1 MYPNIRVIFDRRN
14 ATKNGKNGAVEI
26 EVYFNRQ
33 RKWLP
38 TYVSVSAKQWSEK
51 NGVVSHPDSY
61 VLNRKIDAAKKKVS
75 DYVSILIAKG
85 DKFTFEGLSG
95 YIESSKLGRN
105 VVEFIENAI
114 DERTDI
120 SAGTIRNHRK
130 IVTALRDFNRIKT
143 FDDVTPAM
151 ITEFD
156 KWLHKRGYLQV
167 TVSGYHKLFK
177 VYLNIALTK
186 GLIDSYPYA
195 GIKIDG
201 GKSPNRKYLTED
213 ELERIKNCK
222 SLTKSLQ
229 RVRDMFLFQ
238 CYTGLAYAD
247 MRVFNFSDVVER
259 DGRYILHSTR
269 VKSEE
274 SYYIVLIEPAMEI
287 LRKYD
292 NILPM
297 MTNEQ
302 YNMRL
307 KSVADCSG
315 VEKRITS
322 HMARHTFAV
331 NSLNAGIPIEVVSK
345 MLGHTNTNTTQIY
358 AKVVNK
364 TVDSAFDLIEQKLK
378 EKQ

>member
-1 MYPNIRVIFDRRN
+1 MMYPNIRVIFDRRN

-38 TYVSVSAKQWSEK
+38 TYVSVSEKQWSDSR
-51 NGVVSHPDSY
+51 GVIAHPDSY

-75 DYVSILIAKG
+75 DYITLLIAKG
-85 DKFTFEGLSG
+85 DKFSFEGLNG
-95 YIESSKLGRN
+95 YIESTKFGRN
-105 VVEFIENAI
+105 VIDFIEDAI
-114 DERTDI
+114 EERTDI

-130 IVTALRDFNRIKT
+130 IVSALRDFGRIKT
-143 FDDVTPAM
+143 FDDVTPNM
-151 ITEFD
+151 IMEFD

-186 GLIDSYPYA
+186 GLIESYPYA
-195 GIKIDG
+195 GIRIEG
-201 GKSPNRKYLTED
+201 GKSPNRKYLTEED
-213 ELERIKNCK
+213 LERIKNCR

-247 MRVFNFSDVVER
+247 LRVFDFSDVVER

-274 SYYIVLIEPAMEI
+274 SYYIVLIEPAMDI
-287 LRKYD
+287 LRKYK
-292 NILPM
+292 NVLPM

-307 KSVADCSG
+307 KSVADCAG

-331 NSLNAGIPIEVVSK
+331 NSLNAGIPIEVVSR

-364 TVDSAFDLIEQKLK
+364 TIDNAFDVIEKSLK
-378 EKQ
+378 